1 MASEARR
8 SRAVLVT
15 PIRPGSRLGVQPRL
29 SSAVRSVRRVYTSF
43 SADMPWPRGPEDE
56 RRLAACSC
64 YNRCQWIAGAVTK
77 GTRSE
82 HPLGAYHEVEAAA
95 LKTCSRRPLVR
106 GPG

>member
-15 PIRPGSRLGVQPRL
+15 PIRPGWLLGVQPRL

-56 RRLAACSC
+56 RLCGLLVLPALPMDSW
-64 YNRCQWIAGAVTK
+64 RCDE
-77 GTRSE
+77 GT
-82 HPLGAYHEVEAAA
+82 A
-95 LKTCSRRPLVR
+95 L
-106 GPG
+106 

>member
-1 MASEARR
+1 MATEARR

-56 RRLAACSC
+56 PPSGRSC
-64 YNRCQWIAGAVTK
+64 YHSLPMDSWRCDE
-77 GTRSE
+77 GT
-82 HPLGAYHEVEAAA
+82 A
-95 LKTCSRRPLVR
+95 L
-106 GPG
+106 

>member
-56 RRLAACSC
+56 LLSGLLVLPSLPMDSW
-64 YNRCQWIAGAVTK
+64 RCDE
-77 GTRSE
+77 GT
-82 HPLGAYHEVEAAA
+82 A
-95 LKTCSRRPLVR
+95 L
-106 GPG
+106 

>member
-15 PIRPGSRLGVQPRL
+15 PIRPGWLLGVQPRL

-56 RRLAACSC
+56 PLSGLLVLPSLPMDSW
-64 YNRCQWIAGAVTK
+64 RCDE
-77 GTRSE
+77 GT
-82 HPLGAYHEVEAAA
+82 A
-95 LKTCSRRPLVR
+95 L
-106 GPG
+106 

>member
-15 PIRPGSRLGVQPRL
+15 PIRPGWLLGVQPRL

-56 RRLAACSC
+56 PPSGLLVLPFAA
-64 YNRCQWIAGAVTK
+64 NG
-77 GTRSE
+77 
-82 HPLGAYHEVEAAA
+82 
-95 LKTCSRRPLVR
+95 
-106 GPG
+106 